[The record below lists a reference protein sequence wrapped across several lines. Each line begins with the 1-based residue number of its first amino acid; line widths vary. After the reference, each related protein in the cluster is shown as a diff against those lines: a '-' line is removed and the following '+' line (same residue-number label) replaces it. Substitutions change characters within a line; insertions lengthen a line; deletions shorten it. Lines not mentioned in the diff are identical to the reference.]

1 MINSFEQTNKKMTR
15 FGDLVGGNETVMTPI
30 TTPPVV
36 KEEPVKETVEVNVP
50 DKDFPQVVTKQD
62 LMKMTK
68 IELEKVGR
76 TYGIELD
83 RRLSHAKL
91 VVQLK
96 AFIDSK
102 S

>member
-1 MINSFEQTNKKMTR
+1 MINSFEHTIKKMTR
-15 FGDLVGGNETVMTPI
+15 FGDLIGGKETVVTPI
-30 TTPPVV
+30 TTPQVVEKPAPAPVV
-36 KEEPVKETVEVNVP
+36 EEVKG
-50 DKDFPQVVTKQD
+50 VTKQE
-62 LMKMTK
+62 LMKLSK

>member
-1 MINSFEQTNKKMTR
+1 MINSFEQSIKKMTR
-15 FGDLVGGNETVMTPI
+15 FGDLIGGKETVVTPI

-36 KEEPVKETVEVNVP
+36 EKPAPPAPVVEEVKGVS
-50 DKDFPQVVTKQD
+50 KQD
-62 LMKMTK
+62 LMKLNK
-68 IELEKVGR
+68 VELEKLGR
-76 TYGIELD
+76 EHGIELD

-102 S
+102 P

>member
-1 MINSFEQTNKKMTR
+1 MTR
-15 FGDLVGGNETVMTPI
+15 FGDLIGGNETVVTPI
-30 TTPPVV
+30 TTPQPVV
-36 KEEPVKETVEVNVP
+36 EKPVKVEKVSE
-50 DKDFPQVVTKQD
+50 FPQIYTKQD

-83 RRLSHAKL
+83 RRLTHAKL

-96 AFIDSK
+96 SFIDSK

>member
-15 FGDLVGGNETVMTPI
+15 FGDLIGGKETVVTPI

-36 KEEPVKETVEVNVP
+36 EKPAPVVEEVKG
-50 DKDFPQVVTKQD
+50 VTKQE
-62 LMKMTK
+62 LMKLSK
-68 IELEKVGR
+68 IELEELGR
-76 TYGIELD
+76 EYGIELD

-96 AFIDSK
+96 SFIDSK

>member
-1 MINSFEQTNKKMTR
+1 MSH
-15 FGDLVGGNETVMTPI
+15 FGDLLKGEGKKVTP
-30 TTPPVV
+30 TPQPVV
-36 KEEPVKETVEVNVP
+36 ETPAPPAPVVEEVKGIS
-50 DKDFPQVVTKQD
+50 KQD
-62 LMKMTK
+62 LMKLSK
-68 IELEKVGR
+68 IELEELGR
-76 TYGIELD
+76 EHGIELD

>member
-15 FGDLVGGNETVMTPI
+15 FGDLVGGKETVVTPI

-36 KEEPVKETVEVNVP
+36 EKPAPPAPLVVEGEGIS
-50 DKDFPQVVTKQD
+50 KQE
-62 LMKMTK
+62 LMKLSK
-68 IELEKVGR
+68 IELEELGR
-76 TYGIELD
+76 EHGIELD

>member
-1 MINSFEQTNKKMTR
+1 MTR
-15 FGDLVGGNETVMTPI
+15 FGDLVGGNETVVTPI
-30 TTPPVV
+30 TTPQPVV
-36 KEEPVKETVEVNVP
+36 EKPVKVEKVSE
-50 DKDFPQVVTKQD
+50 FPQIYTKQD

-68 IELEKVGR
+68 VELEEVGR

-83 RRLSHAKL
+83 RRLTHAKL

>member
-1 MINSFEQTNKKMTR
+1 MSH
-15 FGDLVGGNETVMTPI
+15 FGDLLKGEGKKVTP
-30 TTPPVV
+30 TPQPVV
-36 KEEPVKETVEVNVP
+36 EKPAEVEKVSE
-50 DKDFPQVVTKQD
+50 FPQIYTKQD

>member
-1 MINSFEQTNKKMTR
+1 MTR
-15 FGDLVGGNETVMTPI
+15 FGDLIGGKETVVTPI
-30 TTPPVV
+30 TTPQVVEKPAPAPAPAPVV
-36 KEEPVKETVEVNVP
+36 EEVKG
-50 DKDFPQVVTKQD
+50 VTKQQ
-62 LMKMTK
+62 LMKLSK
-68 IELEKVGR
+68 IELEELGR
-76 TYGIELD
+76 EYGIELD

>member
-1 MINSFEQTNKKMTR
+1 MSH
-15 FGDLVGGNETVMTPI
+15 FGDLLKGEGKKVTP
-30 TTPPVV
+30 TPPPVV
-36 KEEPVKETVEVNVP
+36 EKPAPPAPVVEEVEGIS
-50 DKDFPQVVTKQD
+50 KQD
-62 LMKMTK
+62 LMKLSK
-68 IELEKVGR
+68 IELEELGR
-76 TYGIELD
+76 EHGIELD

>member
-1 MINSFEQTNKKMTR
+1 MSH
-15 FGDLVGGNETVMTPI
+15 FGDLLKGGGIKVTP
-30 TTPPVV
+30 TPQPVV
-36 KEEPVKETVEVNVP
+36 EKPASPAPVVEEVKGVS
-50 DKDFPQVVTKQD
+50 KQE
-62 LMKMTK
+62 LMKLSK
-68 IELEKVGR
+68 IELEELGR
-76 TYGIELD
+76 EHGIELD

>member
-1 MINSFEQTNKKMTR
+1 MSH
-15 FGDLVGGNETVMTPI
+15 FGDLLRGGGIKVTP
-30 TTPPVV
+30 TPQPVV
-36 KEEPVKETVEVNVP
+36 EKPAPPAPLVVEGEGIS
-50 DKDFPQVVTKQD
+50 KQE
-62 LMKMTK
+62 LMKLSK
-68 IELEKVGR
+68 IELEELGR
-76 TYGIELD
+76 EHGIELD

>member
-1 MINSFEQTNKKMTR
+1 MINSFEHTIKKMTR
-15 FGDLVGGNETVMTPI
+15 FGDLIGGKETVVTPI

-36 KEEPVKETVEVNVP
+36 EKPAPPAPVVEEVKGVS
-50 DKDFPQVVTKQD
+50 KQD
-62 LMKMTK
+62 LMKLNK
-68 IELEKVGR
+68 VELEKLGR
-76 TYGIELD
+76 EHGIELD

-102 S
+102 P

>member
-15 FGDLVGGNETVMTPI
+15 FGDLIGGKETVVTPI

-36 KEEPVKETVEVNVP
+36 EKPAPVVEEVKGVS
-50 DKDFPQVVTKQD
+50 KQE
-62 LMKMTK
+62 LMKLSK
-68 IELEKVGR
+68 IELEELGR
-76 TYGIELD
+76 EYGIELD

>member
-1 MINSFEQTNKKMTR
+1 MSH
-15 FGDLVGGNETVMTPI
+15 FGDLLKGGGIKVTPI
-30 TTPPVV
+30 TTPQPVV
-36 KEEPVKETVEVNVP
+36 EEPPRPEEKIADEISTGGI
-50 DKDFPQVVTKQD
+50 TKQE
-62 LMKMTK
+62 LMKLSK
-68 IELEKVGR
+68 IQLEELGR
-76 TYGIELD
+76 EHGIELD

>member
-1 MINSFEQTNKKMTR
+1 MINNFEHSIKKMTR
-15 FGDLVGGNETVMTPI
+15 FGDLIGGKETVVTPI
-30 TTPPVV
+30 TTPQVVEKPAPAPVV
-36 KEEPVKETVEVNVP
+36 EEVKG
-50 DKDFPQVVTKQD
+50 VTKQE
-62 LMKMTK
+62 LMKLSK
-68 IELEKVGR
+68 IELEELGR
-76 TYGIELD
+76 EYGIELD

>member
-1 MINSFEQTNKKMTR
+1 MSH
-15 FGDLVGGNETVMTPI
+15 FGDLLKGGGIKVTP
-30 TTPPVV
+30 TPQPVV
-36 KEEPVKETVEVNVP
+36 EKPAPPAPPAPLVVEGEGIS
-50 DKDFPQVVTKQD
+50 KQE
-62 LMKMTK
+62 LIKLSK
-68 IELEKVGR
+68 IELEELGIEH
-76 TYGIELD
+76 GIELD

>member
-1 MINSFEQTNKKMTR
+1 MTR
-15 FGDLVGGNETVMTPI
+15 FGDLIGGKETVVTPI
-30 TTPPVV
+30 TTPQVV
-36 KEEPVKETVEVNVP
+36 EKPVEVEKVSE
-50 DKDFPQVVTKQD
+50 FPQIYTKQD

-68 IELEKVGR
+68 IELEELGR
-76 TYGIELD
+76 EHGIELD

>member
-1 MINSFEQTNKKMTR
+1 MSH
-15 FGDLVGGNETVMTPI
+15 FGDLLKGEGKKVTP
-30 TTPPVV
+30 TPPPVV
-36 KEEPVKETVEVNVP
+36 EKPAPPAPVVEEVKGIS
-50 DKDFPQVVTKQD
+50 KQD
-62 LMKMTK
+62 LMKLSK
-68 IELEKVGR
+68 IELEELGR
-76 TYGIELD
+76 EHGIELD

>member
-1 MINSFEQTNKKMTR
+1 MTR
-15 FGDLVGGNETVMTPI
+15 FGDLIGGKETVVTPI
-30 TTPPVV
+30 TTPQPVV
-36 KEEPVKETVEVNVP
+36 EKSVKVEKVSE
-50 DKDFPQVVTKQD
+50 FPQIYTKQD

-68 IELEKVGR
+68 IELEEVGR

-83 RRLSHAKL
+83 RRLTHAKL

>member
-1 MINSFEQTNKKMTR
+1 MTR
-15 FGDLVGGNETVMTPI
+15 FGDLIGGKETVVTPI

-36 KEEPVKETVEVNVP
+36 EKPAPVVEEVKGVS
-50 DKDFPQVVTKQD
+50 KQE
-62 LMKMTK
+62 LMKLNK
-68 IELEKVGR
+68 VELEELGR
-76 TYGIELD
+76 KHGIELD
-83 RRLSHAKL
+83 RRISHAKL

>member
-1 MINSFEQTNKKMTR
+1 MSH
-15 FGDLVGGNETVMTPI
+15 FGDLLRGGGKPVTP
-30 TTPPVV
+30 TPSPVV
-36 KEEPVKETVEVNVP
+36 EKPVEVEKVSE
-50 DKDFPQVVTKQD
+50 FPQIYTKQD

-68 IELEKVGR
+68 IELEEVGR

>member
-1 MINSFEQTNKKMTR
+1 MINSFEHTIKKMTR
-15 FGDLVGGNETVMTPI
+15 FGDLIGGKETVVTPI
-30 TTPPVV
+30 TTPQPVV
-36 KEEPVKETVEVNVP
+36 EKVAPPAPLVEEGEG
-50 DKDFPQVVTKQD
+50 VTKQQ
-62 LMKMTK
+62 LMKLSK
-68 IELEKVGR
+68 IQLEELGR
-76 TYGIELD
+76 EHGIELD

>member
-15 FGDLVGGNETVMTPI
+15 FGDLIGGKETVVTPI

-36 KEEPVKETVEVNVP
+36 EKPVPVVEEVKG
-50 DKDFPQVVTKQD
+50 VTKQE
-62 LMKMTK
+62 LMKLSK
-68 IELEKVGR
+68 IELEELGR
-76 TYGIELD
+76 EHGIELD

-96 AFIDSK
+96 SFIDSK